1 MTKLWRGYKTS
12 FWRIFFSSVMITL
25 TKVCLS
31 QLRFLHVFLA
41 LGHYARDMFASKTD
55 QKRKQQKG
63 ESTCP
68 RYTLRRNQLWSGKYI
83 IKKKIQFQKLKCFN
97 FDKWQ
102 KNIKFW
108 RENSN
113 SCFSFD
119 KGQKYRILARKF
131 NYLLQYW
138 QMTKIYNVCTQFRR
152 ENSNILFQFYLLEFW
167 QMTKIWNF
175 YSQFWRENSNSCFA
189 KNSLNFRAKIE
200 FLPFSKF

>member
-102 KNIKFW
+102 KILSFAAKIQIHVSVLTKDKNIEFW
-108 RENSN
+108 HENSIISYN
-113 SCFSFD
+113 ID
-119 KGQKYRILARKF
+119 KWQKYTMFVLNLGA
-131 NYLLQYW
+131 
-138 QMTKIYNVCTQFRR
+138 KIQ
-152 ENSNILFQFYLLEFW
+152 I
-167 QMTKIWNF
+167 F
-175 YSQFWRENSNSCFA
+175 YS
-189 KNSLNFRAKIE
+189 NFIY
-200 FLPFSKF
+200 